1 MPLTYGMKSKSNAGL
16 LPHDLD
22 SVTVELGVDKEIT
35 EAATGLSSLGGVG
48 GIVDDVLRHFRYFL
62 SLFVCKYIIACGI
75 EIVNPFLGIYMIF
88 TVSGCAGQTKYN
100 Y

>member
-1 MPLTYGMKSKSNAGL
+1 MKSKSNAGL

-22 SVTVELGVDKEIT
+22 LVTVELGVDEEIT
-35 EAATGLSSLGGVG
+35 EVVMGLSGLGGVG
-48 GIVDDVLRHFRYFL
+48 DVVDDVLRHFRYFL
-62 SLFVCKYIIACGI
+62 SLFVCEYIIAYGI
-75 EIVNPFLGIYMIF
+75 EIVNPFLGIYTIF